1 MVLVD
6 SGASHNFVSS
16 KLVQQLQLPVSETP
30 AFRVKLGDG
39 YHISSIGMCKNLN
52 LQLSQL
58 LIEMDF
64 YSFPLGGMDV
74 ILGMSWLETLGD
86 VQANWKEMTIKFQ
99 VGKQQ
104 ICLEGDSS
112 FSMEVGSIRSLRK
125 TKEVMYSALLWPVE
139 TSVTVRSEDEQL
151 DPLQKLA
158 LSQSIATSSKER
170 RPPHSAAAWHSAN
183 LGSPI
188 QIWPYSEG

>member
-1 MVLVD
+1 MLVD

-64 YSFPLGGMDV
+64 YSFPLGGVDV

-86 VQANWKEMTIKFQ
+86 LQANWKEMTIKFQ

-112 FSMEVGSIRSLRK
+112 FSREVVSIRSLRK

-170 RPPHSAAAWHSAN
+170 RPLHSAAAWHSAN